1 MLEGVAQGGCSV
13 TIPGSVQETFRC
25 GTKIWISGEIL
36 VVGRRLYQVT
46 LEVFSN
52 LNDSIIVRVNKNF
65 NIQELTRIRTTDA
78 YWVNR

>member
-36 VVGRRLYQVT
+36 VVGRQLYQVT

-52 LNDSIIVRVNKNF
+52 LGDSTVLLF
-65 NIQELTRIRTTDA
+65 
-78 YWVNR
+78 YH